1 MPIRYLPIGYRLS
14 LGTRLFSAFFP
25 RLPSHDQRHLEFAMK
40 FNKKQKS
47 EVLEG
52 DLTPMI
58 DMTFQL
64 IAFFMLLINFSE
76 VDRAEE
82 ISLPVS
88 ELAVPPEG
96 RPDYQII
103 LNLEPGGNV
112 IFEGQRIDTIGV
124 MGPILN
130 QEISNA
136 ERENVAT
143 ADIAVIIRS
152 HEDSPTGLV
161 QTLISKCQDSAL
173 ESFSLRVKD
182 TE

>member
-1 MPIRYLPIGYRLS
+1 
-14 LGTRLFSAFFP
+14 
-25 RLPSHDQRHLEFAMK
+25 MK

-88 ELAVPPEG
+88 ELAVPPDG

-103 LNLEPGGNV
+103 LNLEQNGV
-112 IFEGQRIDTIGV
+112 VVFEGQRIPTIDV

-130 QEISNA
+130 QEVGNA
-136 ERENVAT
+136 EREKVAPG
-143 ADIAVIIRS
+143 DIAVVIRS
-152 HEDSPTGLV
+152 DAESPTGLV
-161 QTLISKCQDSAL
+161 QKLISKCQDSEL
-173 ESFSLRVKD
+173 ESFSLRV
-182 TE
+182 EEYVNQ